1 MLFILTSQVMSAQKG
16 KLIFKAIEGWCQG
29 SPGTSVYI
37 SLAVD
42 LSHLLFRASFHQ
54 ILKKLEG
61 WRNHSSHRGG
71 QREADAEKQAEYF
84 NTVFLLDA
92 DAGCGCSWSNR
103 ECRSQ
108 NRTWRGE
115 GAWWILRS
123 LSTSLNTLKRR
134 QNTHCTLYMHII
146 FLLLAGAQEGTRS
159 WPLLKESALLR
170 DDDCDEDEKTIIR
183 NRKPS
188 WC

>member
-71 QREADAEKQAEYF
+71 QRESWCWKTGGIFQHC
-84 NTVFLLDA
+84 FLLDA

-103 ECRSQ
+103 DSRCKS
-108 NRTWRGE
+108 RTWRGE

-134 QNTHCTLYMHII
+134 QNAHCTLYMHII
-146 FLLLAGAQEGTRS
+146 FLLLGLGNSQDRDRCWKNLHCLGT
-159 WPLLKESALLR
+159 LIVM
-170 DDDCDEDEKTIIR
+170 KT
-183 NRKPS
+183 KKQ
-188 WC
+188 